1 MNAMTDLLPQ
11 EPGPPRVLLVED
23 NLAHAELIQR
33 GLGEHRVASSIA
45 HVQDGEEALDYLL
58 RRGAYAAPGS
68 APRPEVILLDLR
80 LPKLDG
86 LQVLEEVRRSK
97 AFDDLPVVVLTT
109 SKSTE
114 DIAQAYRYGA
124 NSYLVKPLE
133 YDGLSRL
140 ITDFGA
146 YWLRWNER
154 GGEEPVAD

>member
-1 MNAMTDLLPQ
+1 MNPMTAQQPQ
-11 EPGPPRVLLVED
+11 DGELPRVLLVED
-23 NLAHAELIQR
+23 NMAHAELIQR

-45 HVQDGEEALDYLL
+45 HVHDGEEALDYLL

-68 APRPEVILLDLR
+68 APRPEVVLLDLR

-86 LQVLEEVRRSK
+86 LQVLAEVRRRE

-109 SKSTE
+109 SKSSE
-114 DIAQAYRYGA
+114 DITEAYRSRA

-140 ITDFGA
+140 ITDFGT
-146 YWLRWNER
+146 YWLQWNER
-154 GGEEPVAD
+154 AG